1 MWTRLGPS
9 QRWALGRL
17 SGQVSEATRLRPP
30 PPSVGE
36 GPPSRC
42 PSPAV
47 GGGVLSSFR
56 AFVKALWGDPDAG
69 VRAGISAPGTWAR
82 SDLGLLPGL
91 WIQSHREV
99 VMAAGGEPLGVGK
112 NLALMEYLEA
122 AFRE

>member
-1 MWTRLGPS
+1 M
-9 QRWALGRL
+9 
-17 SGQVSEATRLRPP
+17 RPP
-30 PPSVGE
+30 GSDRPSPPSG
-36 GPPSRC
+36 RDLLH
-42 PSPAV
+42 AV
-47 GGGVLSSFR
+47 PLLLSVAGFFR

-69 VRAGISAPGTWAR
+69 VRAGISAPGTWAG

-112 NLALMEYLEA
+112 NLALMECLEA